1 LSLVAFANE
10 QTRLGLQGIDVVFQL
25 YKDSDI
31 CRPKPCG
38 PHLIPER
45 DGIRSVG
52 RVFDH
57 SGELCLRYTR
67 NELCESKS
75 FIIGKIGQRL
85 DIINDEL
92 SNDDR
97 GPTVRK

>member
-1 LSLVAFANE
+1 MLSFNCIKIQIYADQSHAV
-10 QTRLGLQGIDVVFQL
+10 
-25 YKDSDI
+25 
-31 CRPKPCG
+31 